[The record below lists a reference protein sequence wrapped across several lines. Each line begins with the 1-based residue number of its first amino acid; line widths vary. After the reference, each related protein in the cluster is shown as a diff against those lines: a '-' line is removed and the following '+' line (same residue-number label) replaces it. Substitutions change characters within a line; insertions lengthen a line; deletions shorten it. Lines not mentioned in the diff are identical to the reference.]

1 MSMKEYL
8 RMENLVAELPRVGT
22 DYTYPDDMYAS
33 QPTTYLASAKQEEK
47 KGRNNRDGGG
57 SRGLGMWCSF
67 PASRLV
73 E

>member
-1 MSMKEYL
+1 
-8 RMENLVAELPRVGT
+8 VGT

-57 SRGLGMWCSF
+57 SRGLGMWSSF